1 MSPPCAWTPCHRVS
15 IQQGV
20 GLQFQTPFLWWCP
33 HCCPLRSGACSPQA
47 PMGTSPW
54 HTSGDKGMGNDGPT
68 CGEQSQIHSRSNPL
82 VGFGPESTPGLCQG
96 SHWVTCRHYGA
107 RIAPNQGENVYRA
120 EVRGLYAALLSV
132 AMQKVGGGCS
142 TAPIVPTT
150 PQRASPAPASP
161 SNGTGWHRWDT
172 TGTWHTTGMS
182 QPRATLKAPRPR
194 GWGMGCEEGSLRSGG
209 SPRRWWTARS
219 CRCAAR
225 TECGICGGTWGECC
239 APQLLWGL
247 FLRRSSRSAGAGRS
261 RGARLW
267 HGLRR

>member
-47 PMGTSPW
+47 PTGTSPW

-120 EVRGLYAALLSV
+120 EVRGLYAALL
-132 AMQKVGGGCS
+132 C
-142 TAPIVPTT
+142 
-150 PQRASPAPASP
+150 
-161 SNGTGWHRWDT
+161 
-172 TGTWHTTGMS
+172 
-182 QPRATLKAPRPR
+182 
-194 GWGMGCEEGSLRSGG
+194 SGG

-225 TECGICGGTWGECC
+225 TECGIWFCAVCC
-239 APQLLWGL
+239 SP
-247 FLRRSSRSAGAGRS
+247 S
-261 RGARLW
+261 
-267 HGLRR
+267 